1 MRPLLGHSWF
11 PTIRSRLLITLAGC
25 VLLPLVGGQLWMHLV
40 NRRWFITSEID
51 KYRSMTSQAAS
62 QVASLMQYS
71 EGNLRTLSGNHL
83 LGELGTDAEWIEAI
97 QHIAKAGSFWTDIS
111 LYNLNGDLLKSSAP
125 DENVEPKE
133 RTDWFKRAARG
144 ETPVISTPQT
154 AMAHKGLHVAVYH
167 LLSSTSSQRKVVVRG
182 RVPFDQVA
190 TFINDVNLGQSGYL
204 VLLDGR
210 GNALCHYDE
219 GMIARRTEGICYEAF
234 ASPASS
240 GLSRDENNQ
249 EVYWI
254 AHRLGADLTRVGE
267 PWTLVAVVP
276 RDQLLAPATN
286 ASIIHLGA
294 GLATLVLVAS
304 LGYVFSRRLTQ
315 PIVHAAEAAHRLALG
330 DTHARITADHG
341 PREIRQLAQAFN
353 GMVTEVIHH
362 RTDLQK
368 LVEHRTRSLQEQQER
383 SNHLSAQL
391 RAAFEATEE
400 AILILNHDGVVLGAN
415 RRFGLFFGARV
426 DLLPGSHFIEWQQ
439 DFFACFADPGPIAE
453 RWAHTDSEPPRSQ
466 PATKWEILR
475 PERRVLDVYAS
486 PLTAHTGEIIGRLW
500 VFRDLTHEQR
510 LQESLEQAQKM
521 EAIGRLAGG
530 IAHDFNNLL
539 TGILGNL
546 SLAEGPLATPALE
559 EPRRHVHYA
568 RSAAER
574 AAQLVKGLLGF
585 SRRSHLELSQCDLNA
600 ALREFLPL
608 VQRSLGAPFPV
619 VLQLQEP
626 LWSVHAD
633 IGKLEQVVMN
643 LCVNARDALQ
653 ADSSHG
659 TITIGTRNVAVL
671 PDVPH
676 RSHAAP
682 GDYVCLSVTD
692 TGCGIPPEVIDKIF
706 EPFFT
711 TKEQGKGTG
720 LGLATSYGIVQQ
732 HGGWMDCQ
740 SLPGQGTIFSVF
752 LPRNEVPTALQAS
765 IAPTPSPAELRGDE
779 TILLVDDE
787 IMVRMVA
794 ETLLKSH
801 GYTVLSANDGL
812 DAVTVFRE
820 RHQEI
825 SLILM
830 DMTMP
835 RMSGR
840 EAFLALRAMDRF
852 TPVVIC
858 SGYVVDLGD
867 WLTPQG
873 DRPNGFIQKPY
884 NLRDLVAT
892 VRQLIDASPTTLS
905 PARTAPGSRP
915 ALPV

>member
-1 MRPLLGHSWF
+1 MHVVTRQS
-11 PTIRSRLLITLAGC
+11 LIE
-25 VLLPLVGGQLWMHLV
+25 
-40 NRRWFITSEID
+40 SEID
-51 KYRSMTSQAAS
+51 KYRLLTSRAAS
-62 QVASLMQYS
+62 QVASLMQFS
-71 EGNLRTLSGNHL
+71 EGNLLTLSSNHL
-83 LGELGTDAEWIEAI
+83 LQTLNTEKEWIDAI
-97 QHIAKAGSFWTDIS
+97 EHIAKAANFWTDIS
-111 LYNLNGDLLKSSAP
+111 LYDLDRELIASTAAP
-125 DENVEPKE
+125 EHAENKE
-133 RTDWFKRAARG
+133 WTEWFARAALG
-144 ETPVISTPQT
+144 KPVISTPQK
-154 AMAHKGLHVAVYH
+154 AYAFEGLHVAVYFRVE
-167 LLSSTSSQRKVVVRG
+167 SPTSQRKAVVRG
-182 RVPFDQVA
+182 RVPFDQVSA
-190 TFINDVNLGQSGYL
+190 TLGQVLGHSGYL
-204 VLLDGR
+204 ALLDGR
-210 GNALCHYDE
+210 GNNLHHFNSDKVLVRAEHAAYD
-219 GMIARRTEGICYEAF
+219 AFTSTE
-234 ASPASS
+234 PS
-240 GLSRDENNQ
+240 GVGRDENG
-249 EVYWI
+249 EPVYWI
-254 AHRLGADLTRVGE
+254 AHRLPADDTRVGE
-267 PWTLVAVVP
+267 PWTLVAIIP
-276 RDQLLAPATN
+276 RSQIHALAN
-286 ASIIHLGA
+286 GASFINLGA

-330 DTHARITADHG
+330 DTHSRITADRG

-353 GMVTEVIHH
+353 SMVAEVAHH

-368 LVEHRTRSLQEQQER
+368 LVEQRTRSLQEQQVR

-400 AILILNHDGVVLGAN
+400 AILILRHDGVVLGAN

-426 DLLPGSHFIEWQQ
+426 DCLPGSRFNDWQQ
-439 DFFACFADPGPIAE
+439 DFFGCFADPAPIAE
-453 RWAHTDSEPPRSQ
+453 RWSLAESQTPRSQ
-466 PATKWEILR
+466 PATKWQVVR

-486 PLTAHTGEIIGRLW
+486 PLTADTGEILGRLW
-500 VFRDLTHEQR
+500 VFRDLTHEQQ
-510 LQESLEQAQKM
+510 LQDSLEQAQKM

-546 SLAEGPLATPALE
+546 SLAEGHLASPATE

-585 SRRSHLELSQCDLNA
+585 SRRSHLELTHCDLNA
-600 ALREFLPL
+600 ALRDFLPL
-608 VQRSLGAPFPV
+608 VQRSLGATFHV
-619 VLQLQEP
+619 SLDLQEP
-626 LWSVHAD
+626 LWGVHAD

-653 ADSSHG
+653 AAASPG
-659 TITIGTRNVAVL
+659 TITIRTRNEHVT
-671 PDVPH
+671 P
-676 RSHAAP
+676 SAAHNLQAHP
-682 GDYVCLSVTD
+682 GDYVCLSVDD

-732 HGGWMDCQ
+732 HGGWMECQ
-740 SLPGQGTIFSVF
+740 STTGQGTTFKVF
-752 LPRNEVPTALQAS
+752 LPHNEVSALLDPA
-765 IAPTPSPAELRGDE
+765 SPATPDVPAEVRGDE

-801 GYTVLSANDGL
+801 GYSVITANDGIDAL
-812 DAVTVFRE
+812 DVFRR

-840 EAFLALRAMDRF
+840 EAFLELRKLDRF

-892 VRQLIDASPTTLS
+892 VRQLIDAATRRSTRPRAQPTQ
-905 PARTAPGSRP
+905 P